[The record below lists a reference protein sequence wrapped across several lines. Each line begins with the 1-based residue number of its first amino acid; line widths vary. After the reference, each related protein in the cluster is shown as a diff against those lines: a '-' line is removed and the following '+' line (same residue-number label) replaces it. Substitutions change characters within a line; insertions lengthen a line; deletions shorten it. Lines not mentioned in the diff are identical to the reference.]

1 MIILYNSESEC
12 CGCGA
17 CEAICPKANIKMV
30 TAGDGGYFYP
40 KYLGDDNCIN
50 CQLCLKVC
58 PMKLSD
64 SKQETSFEPVF
75 LAGYTND
82 INLWMTSSSGGA
94 FTEICEANKDKNPVV
109 FGARWEGFEVVMD
122 FNENGDTECF
132 RKSKYVE
139 VNPNQNYSKVK
150 SFLDKGRYV
159 IYSGTPCQIN
169 GLRAFLR
176 KNYDNLLTIDF
187 ACHGQGAP
195 VVFRKWLKHLEEKYG
210 KPLVAFKL
218 REKKKIKDHINS
230 NCTTYEFADGTTYT
244 TTRDYYHH
252 AYVKGLHMRK
262 SCANCR
268 FAANRLADITLA
280 DFKNVREG
288 WPEALSERN
297 ISTIICNTEKG
308 YDAVNRIENMTM
320 RKSDKDFVLKYN
332 PKLHTVLPGN
342 PQRDNFMDE
351 IDNGEILS
359 TIKKYCRIF
368 PSEWIE
374 YNCSEKFAN
383 KIRKV
388 SIYLDVLA
396 RQLYRL
402 M

>member
-1 MIILYNSESEC
+1 MIILYNNESEC

-17 CEAICPKANIKMV
+17 CEAICPKDNIKMV

-58 PMKLSD
+58 PMKHTECRHDTL
-64 SKQETSFEPVF
+64 FEPVF

-82 INLWMTSSSGGA
+82 SDLWMKSSSGGA
-94 FTEICEANKDKNPVV
+94 FTEICEASKDKQPVV

-122 FNENGDTECF
+122 YNEDGATECF

-139 VNPNQNYSKVK
+139 ANPKQNYSKVK
-150 SFLDKGRYV
+150 SFLENKLYV

-187 ACHGQGAP
+187 ACHGQGSP
-195 VVFRKWLKHLEEKYG
+195 VVFRKWLKHLEEKFG

-218 REKKKIKDHINS
+218 REKRKIKDHINS
-230 NCTTYEFADGTTYT
+230 NCTTYVFADGATYT

-262 SCANCR
+262 SCINCQ
-268 FAANRLADITLA
+268 FASNRMADITLA

-308 YDAVNRIENMTM
+308 YDAVKLINNMTM
-320 RKSDKDFVLKYN
+320 KISDKDFVLKYN

-342 PQRDNFMDE
+342 PQRDNFMAE
-351 IDNGEILS
+351 IEKGEILS
-359 TIKKYCRIF
+359 TIMKYCRIL

-374 YNCSEKFAN
+374 YNCSEQFAK
-383 KIRKV
+383 KIKKV
-388 SIYLDVLA
+388 CICLDILA
-396 RQLYRL
+396 RKLYRII
-402 M
+402 